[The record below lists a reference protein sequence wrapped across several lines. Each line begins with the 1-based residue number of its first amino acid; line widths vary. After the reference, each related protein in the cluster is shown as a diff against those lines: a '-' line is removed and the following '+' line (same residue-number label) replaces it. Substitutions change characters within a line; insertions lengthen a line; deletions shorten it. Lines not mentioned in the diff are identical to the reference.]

1 MDLTFSIIDLG
12 VFFRGGGGK
21 LSKKIIMKEVIT
33 AFNKNQIKIK
43 HIYIL
48 YPL

>member
-12 VFFRGGGGK
+12 VFFRGGGK